1 MHEGKPMRLSLIA
14 LTLLATTP
22 LTAVATNPV
31 NYTYAEAGYTHLD
44 ADENA
49 FGSLKLNGAYLR
61 GAWAI
66 NDSFHAFASYSRV
79 SDSTSAGMVS
89 GKIDIDELS
98 VGGGWQMALSERVHF
113 TTDLAW
119 VRLSQDEKIS
129 GFAAGSGYE
138 HLNGRWEDS
147 LNAGRVTIGLRGK
160 PSPRTEAWIKAG
172 VLDGNRIDG
181 EFVGTLGGQFNLTP
195 TWGIVTQA
203 EWTGDFSQYTTGVRA
218 RF

>member
-1 MHEGKPMRLSLIA
+1 MRLSLIA
-14 LTLLATTP
+14 LAMLATAP
-22 LTAVATNPV
+22 LTARAASPV

-44 ADENA
+44 ADANE

-79 SDSTSAGMVS
+79 ADSTSAGVVS
-89 GKIDIDELS
+89 GKIDIDELA

-119 VRLSQDEKIS
+119 VRLAQSEKLS
-129 GFAAGSGYE
+129 GFPTGSGYE

-147 LNAGRVTIGLRGK
+147 VNACRITIGLRGK
-160 PSPRTEAWIKAG
+160 PSARTEAWIKAG

-195 TWGIVTQA
+195 TWGIVSQA
-203 EWTGDFSQYTTGVRA
+203 EWTGDFTQYTTGVRA

>member
-1 MHEGKPMRLSLIA
+1 MRLSLIA
-14 LTLLATTP
+14 LAVLATAP
-22 LTAVATNPV
+22 LTARAASPV

-44 ADENA
+44 ADAND

-79 SDSTSAGMVS
+79 ADSTSSGVVS
-89 GKIDIDELS
+89 AKIDIDELA

-119 VRLSQDEKIS
+119 MRLAQSEKLS
-129 GFAAGSGYE
+129 GFPAGSGYE

-147 LNAGRVTIGLRGK
+147 INAGRITLGLRGK
-160 PSPRTEAWIKAG
+160 PSARTEAWIKAG

-195 TWGIVTQA
+195 TWGIVSQA
-203 EWTGDFSQYTTGVRA
+203 EWTGDFTQYTTGVRA